1 MPLLINV
8 GLNRKA
14 SRDYQSAGVSINLS
28 AELDSG
34 LINDPAR
41 LQAEVAKVY
50 AEAQAAL
57 ENQVQIMTVTGTSVR
72 GSEPGAMSRN
82 GAGQGLVNSDHH
94 GFPGTG
100 QGPVTV
106 TEDAAVSEGDQTV
119 RAENRHRQQSN
130 MGRSAPPT
138 PVFARDVDYAVYG
151 KAIFLSAQNGK
162 EQSVPKWVD
171 YTFSQALNELTLR
184 NYAKRF

>member
-1 MPLLINV
+1 MGGLTFLVGKNQPPLFSSNAKK
-8 GLNRKA
+8 NRSSNGVVVKA
-14 SRDYQSAGVSINLS
+14 YST
-28 AELDSG
+28 LD
-34 LINDPAR
+34 A
-41 LQAEVAKVY
+41 
-50 AEAQAAL
+50 AQAVLGCILQGSQHSFHRTAQMKL
-57 ENQVQIMTVTGTSVR
+57 EAVILYPGGNTGIVRKELNSV
-72 GSEPGAMSRN
+72 AI
-82 GAGQGLVNSDHH
+82 H